1 MLNVGCEMRVGF
13 LQYSPV
19 FGDKKGNLERVGE
32 MLSREKDALIVLPEL
47 CFTGYVFEDKKELDT
62 LAEEAIGPTVEC
74 LTPIAK
80 DNNLFLVF
88 GMAERVGERLY
99 NSSCLLSPKGE
110 IKMYRKAHL
119 FNMEKTLFAP
129 GDTGF
134 PVFDIEINGVQAKVG
149 LLICFDWIFPEPWRI
164 LALKG
169 AQIIAHSTNLVLPY
183 CQDAMITRAIE
194 NRIFIITA
202 NRTGEERGLRFTGR
216 SQAVKPT
223 GKILIRVGEESQGVW
238 TVECDPLE
246 AQNKMVTE
254 KNDVLGDRREDLYK
268 IEEKMGSE

>member
-1 MLNVGCEMRVGF
+1 MRVGF

-19 FGDKKGNLERVGE
+19 FGDKKANLTRVE
-32 MLSREKDALIVLPEL
+32 KMLSGEKDALIVLPEL
-47 CFTGYVFEDKKELDT
+47 CFTGYVFKDRKELDK
-62 LAEEAIGPTVEC
+62 LAEEAVGPTVEY
-74 LTPIAK
+74 LAPITK

-88 GMAERVGERLY
+88 GMAERVGERLF
-99 NSSCLLSPKGE
+99 NSSCLLSPEGE

-119 FNMEKTLFAP
+119 FNMEKTLFAS

-134 PVFDIEINGVQAKVG
+134 PVFDIEINGVQAKIG

-194 NRIFIITA
+194 NRVFIITT
-202 NRTGEERGLRFTGR
+202 NRMGEEREVTFTGR
-216 SQAVKPT
+216 SQVVRPD
-223 GKILIRVGEESQGVW
+223 GRILIRVGEESQGVW
-238 TVECDPLE
+238 TVECDPEE
-246 AQNKMVTE
+246 AKNKMVTE
-254 KNDVLGDRREDLYK
+254 RNDIFQDRREDLYR
-268 IEEKMGSE
+268 IEAK

>member
-1 MLNVGCEMRVGF
+1 MRVGF